1 MPRILL
7 IDNYDSFVYNIAQ
20 YMGELGADVD
30 VVRNDSPSLD
40 SLIGNAD
47 GYVISPGPGH
57 PKDSGRSL
65 DVISSNGYGRPVL
78 GVCLGHQAIG
88 LVNGGTITRAP
99 QVVHGKVS
107 RISHSEDALFDD
119 VPSPF
124 SATRYHS
131 LIVSRD
137 GLPSSLKVIAELDS
151 KEIMAMRVVGQQTYG
166 VQFHPE
172 SVMTSHGRT
181 ILSNFLRMCGR

>member
-107 RISHSEDALFDD
+107 RIS
-119 VPSPF
+119 
-124 SATRYHS
+124 
-131 LIVSRD
+131 
-137 GLPSSLKVIAELDS
+137 
-151 KEIMAMRVVGQQTYG
+151 
-166 VQFHPE
+166 
-172 SVMTSHGRT
+172 
-181 ILSNFLRMCGR
+181 